1 MRVIPVSAAMLLA
14 FTFAAV
20 AGGLADRCATKTGAT
35 SGAAFSACM
44 AAGKANKSRYVGTDT
59 RTSCKMGGNC
69 GK

>member
-1 MRVIPVSAAMLLA
+1 MRVILVSTAMLLA
-14 FTFAAV
+14 FTFTAE

-44 AAGKANKSRYVGTDT
+44 AAGKANKSGYVSTDT
-59 RTSCKMGGNC
+59 RNNCKMDGSC